1 VEHNLGEISTCDNKT
16 KKHNRKITKAKKNKQ
31 KQPKEP
37 KKRPGDQLV
46 SSERR
51 LK

>member
-37 KKRPGDQLV
+37 KKGRVISWSARNVG
-46 SSERR
+46 
-51 LK
+51 